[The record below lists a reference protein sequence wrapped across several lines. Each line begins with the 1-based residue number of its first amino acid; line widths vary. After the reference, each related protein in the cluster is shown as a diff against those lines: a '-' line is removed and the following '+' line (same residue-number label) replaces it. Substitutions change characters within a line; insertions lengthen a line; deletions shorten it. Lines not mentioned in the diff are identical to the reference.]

1 MKKLKLA
8 GTCGL
13 LAFAMTGAPAAAETA
28 PKDLVDA
35 LNGIFGQHAG
45 KRASHA
51 KGICAAGEFRPTGE
65 GAQLSKAPLF
75 AGAAVPVTIRFS
87 MGGGNPAIADKTNVT
102 RGMAIRFALPDES
115 VADLVTISAP
125 VFFARTPED
134 ALQFLLVR
142 KPDPATGKPDPGKV
156 EEFSKAH
163 PETTLQGAWLKAH
176 PVPDSYLTTPFFGV
190 NAFRFTNDRGQSVFG
205 RWQIEPAGG
214 VVGLSEEEAKSVS
227 NDFLTEDLEE
237 RLAAGAADFQ
247 VHVQLAGEGDPITDP
262 TAEWPATRERVHV
275 GTISVNKVTGQDCDA
290 IMFSPLAL
298 PPGIE
303 PSEDPILAIRPA
315 VYAESF
321 LRRQQ
326 K

>member
-1 MKKLKLA
+1 MRKLKLA
-8 GTCGL
+8 GSCCL
-13 LAFAMTGAPAAAETA
+13 LSFAVSGAPAVAETA
-28 PKDLVDA
+28 PKDLVDG

-51 KGICAAGEFRPTGE
+51 KGICAAGEFRPSGE
-65 GAQLSKAPLF
+65 ATQLSKAPHF

-87 MGGGNPAIADKTNVT
+87 MGGGNPAIPDKTNVT

-142 KPDPATGKPDPGKV
+142 KTDPATGKPDPAKV

-176 PVPDSYLTTPFFGV
+176 PVPNSYLTTPFFGV
-190 NAFRFTNDRGQSVFG
+190 NAFKFTNDGGQSVFG
-205 RWQIEPAGG
+205 RWYIEPAGG
-214 VVGLSEEEAKSVS
+214 VVGLSEDEAKSVS
-227 NDFLTEDLEE
+227 DDFLTEDLEQ

-247 VHVQLAGEGDPITDP
+247 VHVQLAAEGDAITDP

>member
-1 MKKLKLA
+1 MRKLKLA
-8 GTCGL
+8 GSCCL
-13 LAFAMTGAPAAAETA
+13 LSFAVSGAPAVAETA
-28 PKDLVDA
+28 PKDLVDG

-51 KGICAAGEFRPTGE
+51 KGICAAGEFRPSGE
-65 GAQLSKAPLF
+65 AAQLSKAPHF

-87 MGGGNPAIADKTNVT
+87 MGGGNPAIPDKTNVT

-142 KPDPATGKPDPGKV
+142 KTDPATGKPDPAKV

-176 PVPDSYLTTPFFGV
+176 PVPNSYLTTPFFGV
-190 NAFRFTNDRGQSVFG
+190 NAFKFTNDGGQSVFG
-205 RWQIEPAGG
+205 RWYIEPAGG
-214 VVGLSEEEAKSVS
+214 VVGLSEDEAKSVS
-227 NDFLTEDLEE
+227 DDFLTEDLEQ

-247 VHVQLAGEGDPITDP
+247 VHVQLAAEGDAITDP

>member
-8 GTCGL
+8 GSCCL
-13 LAFAMTGAPAAAETA
+13 LAFAMTGGPAVAETA

-35 LNGIFGQHAG
+35 LNGVFGQHAG

-65 GAQLSKAPLF
+65 AAQLSKAPHF
-75 AGAAVPVTIRFS
+75 AGEAVQVTIRFS
-87 MGGGNPAIADKTNVT
+87 MGGGKPAIPDKTNVT

-115 VADLVTISAP
+115 FTDLVTISAP

-142 KPDPATGKPDPGKV
+142 KADPATGKPDAAKV

-176 PVPDSYLTTPFFGV
+176 PVPNSYLTTPFFAV
-190 NAFRFTNDRGQSVFG
+190 NAFKFTNDGGQSVYG
-205 RWQIEPAGG
+205 RWYIEPAGG
-214 VVGLSEEEAKSVS
+214 VVGLTEEEVNSVS
-227 NDFLTEDLEE
+227 DDFLTEDLEK

-247 VHVQLAGEGDPITDP
+247 VHVQLAGAGDPITDP
-262 TAEWPATRERVHV
+262 TVEWPATRERVHV
-275 GTISVNKVTGQDCDA
+275 GTISVHKVTGQDCDGN
-290 IMFSPLAL
+290 MYNPLAL
-298 PPGIE
+298 PAGIE
-303 PSEDPILAIRPA
+303 PSDDPILAIRPA
-315 VYAESF
+315 VYVESL

>member
-1 MKKLKLA
+1 MNKSQRVGSFWALSCALFSA
-8 GTCGL
+8 
-13 LAFAMTGAPAAAETA
+13 AAMAETA
-28 PKDLVDA
+28 PRDLVDA

-51 KGICAAGEFRPTGE
+51 KGICAAGEFQPTGE
-65 GAQLSKAPLF
+65 AGQLSKAPHF
-75 AGAAVPVTIRFS
+75 TGAAVPVTIRFS

-102 RGMAIRFALPDES
+102 RGMAIRFTLPDET
-115 VADLVTISAP
+115 VTDLVTISAP

-134 ALQFLLVR
+134 ALQFLTVR
-142 KPDPATGKPDPGKV
+142 RPDPATGKPDAAKV

-176 PVPDSYLTTPFFGV
+176 PVPNSYLTTPYFGV
-190 NAFRFTNDRGQSVFG
+190 NAFKFTNGGGDAVFG

-214 VVGLSEEEAKSVS
+214 VVGLTEEETKSVS
-227 NDFLTEDLEE
+227 DDFLTADLEK
-237 RLAAGAADFQ
+237 RLAAGAADFA
-247 VHVQLAGEGDPITDP
+247 VHVQLAAEGDPITDP
-262 TAEWPATRERVHV
+262 TAEWPDTRPRVHV
-275 GTISVNKVTGQDCDA
+275 GTISVSSVTGQECDSV
-290 IMFSPLAL
+290 MFSPLAL

-321 LRRQQ
+321 IRRQQ